1 MELRER
7 SLWNKKR
14 FVRPVLRT
22 IRESLGRYMALLF
35 ITALGVS
42 FFLGMKL
49 TRLDMQ
55 ETLERYV
62 DEQNMY
68 DLCLISPGGIDEK
81 TWDRIRKDM
90 DAGRLPWVSDMEA
103 ERSADV
109 LLEKEG
115 ESSVLYVRLIECP
128 QRINRPRLSSGT
140 DEPFAGTKDEAAA
153 PADRAKET
161 TGVPSGETREKT
173 LPVLGDA
180 VLLSP
185 VPDDT
190 FPAVSGKEEADR
202 KAPDPK
208 IFYPTYRLSDKNE
221 PSVSYMFKDR
231 RIMDRVFDVCGTVRS
246 PIYIGPDRGESSIG
260 GRQRDGYLYVP
271 AGTLSVP
278 VYSALYFSCRIPKG
292 APAGKEK
299 GSIMGWK
306 EQMEAYVSQ
315 SLSGS
320 RWIVLSRLEN
330 PGYAK
335 FISDTS
341 IVSEIADLFPV
352 FFAVIVV
359 LVCVTSM
366 LRLVTE
372 ERGQIGVQK
381 AMGVPDRV
389 IRWKYMAYS
398 LSAVFFGWASGSAF
412 GGMILPQIFWMAYG
426 SLYDFS
432 PLRYHPASRLI
443 WTVFLVSMAI
453 PLVSTRL
460 ICARMLRHEPAVLLR
475 PAAPRA
481 GKKIWLER
489 CWLLWKSLSFLEK
502 SIWRNLLRYKLRLL
516 MMLTG
521 IGGCTALLLTGF
533 GLRDSMIPVTDR
545 QYGQIVQYN
554 LEARLSSDEPDLDL
568 DLYRFSDSALQIMK
582 SAGRKADAVSLQEEA
597 SEKISRYDPA
607 AGIAFVRADTGAI
620 SVVKRR
626 ERRGFPARL
635 PGIGK
640 RKGEKKSV
648 RGRVL
653 AADPG
658 SVEGFLNIHTVG
670 DTVDIDA
677 DQSVLVDKAT
687 ADYMDIGPGDLLSV
701 SVNGKQA
708 DVSVKGVFENYIG
721 SLIVFTTKSHAHAF
735 GPEEANTV
743 LIKSADPKDL
753 LRSLESEK
761 IFAGFTLPEKRRQDI
776 DRSLSCL
783 DGMVLLIAF
792 FAAALEFIV
801 IYNLTVIHLA
811 ERIREIATVQV
822 LGFYPSEVK
831 RYILRENIYTS
842 IGAAILGLAGGYA
855 AHGYVMSKLVI
866 EGLAFPRQISLLS
879 VCLAFACTIL
889 FAVVTNSLMARSIK
903 KIPMAESL
911 KSVD

>member
-1 MELRER
+1 MREK

-81 TWDRIRKDM
+81 ISDIIQGDM
-90 DAGRLPWVSDMEA
+90 NAGRLPWVSDMEA
-103 ERSADV
+103 ERSIDV
-109 LLEKEG
+109 LLQKEG
-115 ESSVLYVRLIECP
+115 ESSALYVRLIERP
-128 QRINRPRLSSGT
+128 QRINRPRLGIGT
-140 DEPFAGTKDEAAA
+140 DGPLADTKDG
-153 PADRAKET
+153 ADRTKGSTGIPSEEREET
-161 TGVPSGETREKT
+161 T

-180 VLLSP
+180 VLFST

-190 FPAVSGKEEADR
+190 FPAVSKKEGEERKNADS
-202 KAPDPK
+202 K

-221 PSVSYMFKDR
+221 PSISYMFKDR

-489 CWLLWKSLSFLEK
+489 CRPLWKRLSFLEK

-516 MMLTG
+516 MMVTG

-545 QYGQIVQYN
+545 QYGQIVQYS
-554 LEARLSSDEPDLDL
+554 LEARLATDAPKL
-568 DLYRFSDSALQIMK
+568 DLYRFSDSALQIME
-582 SAGRKADAVSLQEEA
+582 SASRKAKAVSLQEEA

-607 AGIAFVRADTGAI
+607 AGISFIRSDTGII
-620 SVVKRR
+620 SVVNRR
-626 ERRGFPARL
+626 ERRGLFARM
-635 PGIGK
+635 PSAGK
-640 RKGEKKSV
+640 GKAKKQSV
-648 RGRVL
+648 RSRVL

-670 DTVDIDA
+670 DTAGTDA

-721 SLIVFTTKSHAHAF
+721 SLIVFTTKSYAHAF

-761 IFAGFTLPEKRRQDI
+761 IFAGFALPEKRRQDI

-866 EGLAFPRQISLLS
+866 EGLAFPRQISLQS

-889 FAVVTNSLMARSIK
+889 FAVVTNSLMARAIK